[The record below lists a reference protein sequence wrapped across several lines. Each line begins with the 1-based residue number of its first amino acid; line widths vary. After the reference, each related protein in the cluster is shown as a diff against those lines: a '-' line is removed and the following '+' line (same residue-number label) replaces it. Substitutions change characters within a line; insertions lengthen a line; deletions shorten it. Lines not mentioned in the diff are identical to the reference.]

1 MPPFSQV
8 QICMRSVH
16 VQILDSLD
24 SVVVDALGLAL
35 TAQADALPSRQ
46 FSPYFLRFVQFLRQP
61 PHDLLMRSF
70 ISRHLIL
77 RKCLIAHAL
86 CLARPDFKIGLGHF
100 AFTHASKVFF
110 IRPLVDLLDIVV
122 VDFFFEA
129 FCRSYFTAGLP
140 ALPRCR
146 FIAIQIRRA
155 RSLQKPA
162 AAVRTALRNK
172 ALLQSLH

>member
-70 ISRHLIL
+70 ISPSHPPQVPHRA
-77 RKCLIAHAL
+77 C
-86 CLARPDFKIGLGHF
+86 
-100 AFTHASKVFF
+100 
-110 IRPLVDLLDIVV
+110 
-122 VDFFFEA
+122 
-129 FCRSYFTAGLP
+129 
-140 ALPRCR
+140 ALPRAPRLQNRAWTFCLYSREQSIFYTPAGGPSRYRCCR
-146 FIAIQIRRA
+146 LF
-155 RSLQKPA
+155 L
-162 AAVRTALRNK
+162 
-172 ALLQSLH
+172 